1 MIELLGRPYIDLR
14 VSFASFVPKSL
25 DLALANKLV
34 DYYMNRVKR
43 NPELHDKV
51 EFEVMFTCTY
61 PGIAQ
66 MMTSLEHEDTYPA
79 PFTPS
84 ELERLRYAL
93 LTLVID

>member
-1 MIELLGRPYIDLR
+1 
-14 VSFASFVPKSL
+14 
-25 DLALANKLV
+25 
-34 DYYMNRVKR
+34 MNRVKR

-93 LTLVID
+93 LTLSNRLMDPKADAIDFNSRRYPRWRSDDKMS